1 MRCFKVLSH
10 EWRVRHA
17 KRARCEVIA
26 LEEVREVRQ
35 MDDLRGAQ
43 TGQALR
49 ETDWCLAHPGVKEST
64 RREGLQELHGHPQP
78 PRGMH
83 NVQPVQVLLEPV
95 VEEVVNLTK
104 PRERRL
110 VLWGEGRVD
119 VDNDVPKE
127 GVGGVPLHD
136 SSTRYMKCPRQV
148 KSRRMREVGRRPGQG
163 SIGMRKTGIIVNYPA
178 RTNASSVRKICIS
191 TRSRST
197 ACGGRCPAHRRK
209 TGRPQAS
216 APAR

>member
-17 KRARCEVIA
+17 KRARCEVVA

-43 TGQALR
+43 TSQVLR
-49 ETDWCLAHPGVKEST
+49 ETDWYLAHHGVKEPT
-64 RREGLQELHGHPQP
+64 RREGLHEVHGHPQP

-110 VLWGEGRVD
+110 VLWGKGRVD

-127 GVGGVPLHD
+127 SVGGVPLHD
-136 SSTRYMKCPRQV
+136 SSTRYINCPRQV
-148 KSRRMREVGRRPGQG
+148 KSRRMREVGSRPRQDKLGCAKLG
-163 SIGMRKTGIIVNYPA
+163 TL
-178 RTNASSVRKICIS
+178 
-191 TRSRST
+191 
-197 ACGGRCPAHRRK
+197 
-209 TGRPQAS
+209 
-216 APAR
+216 